1 VSAKVFS
8 ACLVV
13 GLALT
18 TAGVAWCFSPAVGLI
33 TCGTGVIVLTFL
45 TLKVAGRS

>member
-13 GLALT
+13 GLALI
-18 TAGVAWCFSPAVGLI
+18 TAGVAWRFSLATALI
-33 TCGTGVIVLTFL
+33 TCGTGVLVLTFL
-45 TLKVAGRS
+45 TLKVAGRG